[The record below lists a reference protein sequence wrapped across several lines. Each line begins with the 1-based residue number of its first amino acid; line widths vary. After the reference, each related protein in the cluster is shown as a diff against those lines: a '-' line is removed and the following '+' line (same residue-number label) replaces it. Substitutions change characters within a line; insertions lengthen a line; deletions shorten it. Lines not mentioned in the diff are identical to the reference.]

1 LTTQGYQP
9 DRQEC
14 LSYGEKPLSTNE
26 RDLIVG
32 GQAVIEGVM
41 MRTPNAYAIA
51 VRKADGTIVNIAA
64 RLPKWSDK
72 YPILKLPVLRGSAV
86 LVQSMGLGIKALNYS
101 ANEAF
106 GDAQEAEAKEEARE
120 IRVALTPAAIEGEG
134 DFAGLTG
141 AVPGLFPVPTQKHSR
156 DEMKKGG
163 TAAAASSIV
172 FAIVF
177 NILLFIAAPLLLTNA
192 LFIAAGWAPS
202 PGISSSSA
210 VSAPA
215 AAGDASSNTAAK
227 EAASKPDAGD
237 PWYSRAWQSV
247 RTYLHPVRPSISF
260 NLIDGLIRMTF
271 FLIMIFSFSLLKDIR
286 RVFQYHGAEHKT
298 VFTWEAGLPLT
309 VDNARPQPRQ
319 HPRCGTSFLMVVM
332 LVSIV
337 LFSVIKFD
345 SLAYNFSVRL
355 ALFPLV
361 AGLSYEIIRL
371 SAKKESGWFFKL
383 LTKPGV
389 WLQNITTQEPDDDQL
404 EVAIEAL
411 KESLKLEPK
420 PGDVA
425 LAPMS

>member
-1 LTTQGYQP
+1 
-9 DRQEC
+9 
-14 LSYGEKPLSTNE
+14 
-26 RDLIVG
+26 
-32 GQAVIEGVM
+32 M
-41 MRTPNAYAIA
+41 
-51 VRKADGTIVNIAA
+51 
-64 RLPKWSDK
+64 
-72 YPILKLPVLRGSAV
+72 
-86 LVQSMGLGIKALNYS
+86 
-101 ANEAF
+101 
-106 GDAQEAEAKEEARE
+106 
-120 IRVALTPAAIEGEG
+120 IEGEG
-134 DFAGLTG
+134 DFAGITG
-141 AVPGLFPVPTQKHSR
+141 AVPGLIPIPTKTRSK

-163 TAAAASSIV
+163 TAAAAGSII
-172 FAIVF
+172 FAMIF
-177 NILLFIAAPLLLTNA
+177 NVLLFVAAPLLLTNA
-192 LFIAAGWAPS
+192 LFIGAGWAPS
-202 PGISSSSA
+202 PAAA
-210 VSAPA
+210 VSQQTPA
-215 AAGDASSNTAAK
+215 AVDDGNSVVNSN
-227 EAASKPDAGD
+227 EQ
-237 PWYSRAWQSV
+237 PWYSRGWQTV
-247 RTYLHPVRPSISF
+247 KTYLHPVRPSVAF

-271 FLIMIFSFSLLKDIR
+271 FLIMIFSFSLIKDIR

-345 SLAYNFSVRL
+345 SLLFNFLVRL
-355 ALFPLV
+355 ALMPLV

-383 LTKPGV
+383 MTRPGV

-420 PGDVA
+420 PMEES

>member
-1 LTTQGYQP
+1 M
-9 DRQEC
+9 
-14 LSYGEKPLSTNE
+14 SINE

-41 MRTPNAYAIA
+41 MRTPNAYAVA

-72 YPILKLPVLRGSAV
+72 YPLLKLPILRGSAV

-106 GDAQEAEAKEEARE
+106 GDVQEAEARE
-120 IRVALTPAAIEGEG
+120 VKIALTPAVIEGEG

-141 AVPGLFPVPTQKHSR
+141 AVPGLFPVPTQKRSQ

-163 TAAAASSIV
+163 TAAAAGSI
-172 FAIVF
+172 IVAMIF
-177 NILLFIAAPLLLTNA
+177 NVLLFVAAPLLLTNA
-192 LFIAAGWAPS
+192 LFIGAGWATAPINS
-202 PGISSSSA
+202 
-210 VSAPA
+210 PA
-215 AAGDASSNTAAK
+215 AASSPQTAGTASDA
-227 EAASKPDAGD
+227 EAANSHDA
-237 PWYSRAWQSV
+237 WYARGWRNV
-247 RTYLHPVRPSISF
+247 KTYLHPVRPSIAF
-260 NLIDGLIRMTF
+260 NLIDGVIRMSF
-271 FLIMIFSFSLLKDIR
+271 FLIMIFSFSLVKDIR
-286 RVFQYHGAEHKT
+286 RVFEYHGAEHKT

-309 VDNARPQPRQ
+309 VANARPQPRQ

-332 LVSIV
+332 LVSIA

-345 SLAYNFSVRL
+345 SLVYNFLVRV
-355 ALFPLV
+355 ALVPLV

-383 LTKPGV
+383 ITKPGV
-389 WLQNITTQEPDDDQL
+389 WLQNITTQEPDDQQL

-411 KESLKLEPK
+411 KESLKLEPQTGE
-420 PGDVA
+420 PA
-425 LAPMS
+425 LAPLS

>member
-1 LTTQGYQP
+1 
-9 DRQEC
+9 
-14 LSYGEKPLSTNE
+14 
-26 RDLIVG
+26 
-32 GQAVIEGVM
+32 M
-41 MRTPNAYAIA
+41 MRTPNAYAVA
-51 VRKADGTIVNIAA
+51 VRKADGTIVNISA

-106 GDAQEAEAKEEARE
+106 ADTEEADVKQVQ
-120 IRVALTPAAIEGEG
+120 VALTPAVIEGEG

-141 AVPGLFPVPTQKHSR
+141 AVPGLIPIPTEKRSR

-163 TAAAASSIV
+163 TAAAAGSII
-172 FAIVF
+172 FAMIF
-177 NILLFIAAPLLLTNA
+177 NVLLFVAAPLLLTNA
-192 LFIAAGWAPS
+192 LFIGAGWAP
-202 PGISSSSA
+202 
-210 VSAPA
+210 APA
-215 AAGDASSNTAAK
+215 AVSQQTPPAADGTSVVSSN
-227 EAASKPDAGD
+227 SPD

-247 RTYLHPVRPSISF
+247 KTYLHPVRPSVAF

-271 FLIMIFSFSLLKDIR
+271 FLIMIFSFSLIKDIR

-345 SLAYNFSVRL
+345 SLLFNFLVRL
-355 ALFPLV
+355 ALMPLV
-361 AGLSYEIIRL
+361 AGISYEIIRL
-371 SAKKESGWFFKL
+371 SAKKESGWFFKMM
-383 LTKPGV
+383 TRPGV
-389 WLQNITTQEPDDDQL
+389 WLQNITTQEPDDQQL

-411 KESLKLEPK
+411 KESLKLEPQSTEA
-420 PGDVA
+420 A